1 MAKITVY
8 FGNDVQNERTLDKAE
23 LKIGRAVDCDIVVD
37 NLGVSRHHCTIV
49 KEDNNWVVVDGGSNN
64 GTFVNGAKINR
75 HALQNNDRVVLGKH
89 SLVFDA
95 HGQADSTG
103 TAERKSSAG
112 MGGEMTM
119 FVDQAQLAKMARPDS
134 NARRMAMVLNQGGR
148 DVVVPLVKEETTL
161 GKGPGADLPARGFL
175 VKPIQAKVVKSTTG
189 HRLVTM
195 GGFRAVKVN
204 GQKITDHA
212 LKQGDVITIA
222 GNIMTYRPS

>member
-8 FGNDVQNERTLDKAE
+8 FGNDIQSERTLDKPE
-23 LKIGRAVDCDIVVD
+23 LKIGRAIDCDIVVD

-49 KEDNNWVVVDGGSNN
+49 QDDTKWVVVDGGSNN
-64 GTFVNGAKINR
+64 GTFVNGGKINR
-75 HALQNNDRVVLGKH
+75 HTLQNNDRVVLGKH
-89 SLVFDA
+89 SLVFDS
-95 HGQADSTG
+95 HGQADDASSAG
-103 TAERKSSAG
+103 RKASAG

-119 FVDQAQLAKMARPDS
+119 FVDQAQLAKMARPGAD
-134 NARRMAMVLNQGGR
+134 ARRMALVLSQGGR

-175 VKPIQAKVVKSTTG
+175 VKPIQAKVVKSSTG
-189 HRLVTM
+189 HRLVAL
-195 GGFRAVKVN
+195 GGFRSVRVN
-204 GQKITDHA
+204 GAKITDHP